1 MFEKRK
7 NEYPIEIEKNK
18 SVVILLFILLLYS
31 VRCFNLNSWNIT
43 YAGWRLYIIVLYFFT
58 VKLFSYRKII
68 RQHLSFKSDID
79 KLMLLP
85 LGTIIPCWLV
95 QSQSPID
102 SLKALC
108 PHFIWLIYIYYI
120 YGNLQKKDFYIY

>member
-43 YAGWRLYIIVLYFFT
+43 YAGWCLYIIVLYFFT

-108 PHFIWLIYIYYI
+108 PHFIWLIYY
-120 YGNLQKKDFYIY
+120 LLH